1 MCDYEAEILRLNL
14 KIKELMGRVDQNMS
28 RSSRFETENKR
39 LSVEVEQM
47 KEVCSRTSAIN
58 VKYKQR
64 LEEEKSLKE
73 ELFEGNTKLKRKVND
88 LSSRC
93 FEQNEHIK
101 MLESNLRR
109 ATNVSMRASRVP
121 VKLIGNVSEIIQNV
135 DPTKTQPY
143 VDLQKKYNELESEH
157 QEALVIIDELEFE
170 LGDID
175 HLEMEILRLQ
185 QENVQLR
192 ESLVHSEY
200 DAGGYSATVTPA
212 SAKNYGVDNSDN
224 PPMKA
229 FTAMKVTDN
238 GDDEEEEQDNGD
250 FVNELK
256 TIHSRKLMIQQKLD
270 NFHARQSVNFG

>member
-1 MCDYEAEILRLNL
+1 MLSD
-14 KIKELMGRVDQNMS
+14 MS

-101 MLESNLRR
+101 MLESTLRR

-121 VKLIGNVSEIIQNV
+121 VKLIGNVSEIIQKV
-135 DPTKTQPY
+135 DPTTTQPY
-143 VDLQKKYNELESEH
+143 IDLQKKYNELESQH
-157 QEALVIIDELEFE
+157 QEALAIIDELEFE
-170 LGDID
+170 L
-175 HLEMEILRLQ
+175 
-185 QENVQLR
+185 
-192 ESLVHSEY
+192 
-200 DAGGYSATVTPA
+200 
-212 SAKNYGVDNSDN
+212 
-224 PPMKA
+224 
-229 FTAMKVTDN
+229 
-238 GDDEEEEQDNGD
+238 DD
-250 FVNELK
+250 VISNERN
-256 TIHSRKLMIQQKLD
+256 IFCQ
-270 NFHARQSVNFG
+270 